1 MATSGVSGYAAISAR
16 VRAKSAG
23 LLTPQDMVRLSEA
36 PDFAS
41 LFTALKATAYG
52 PYLDNL
58 KDKEVAPRAVIME
71 AKRRLAQSFDSV
83 VQMAPVETRPLVKQ
97 LFRYFEVGNLKAVL
111 RALVTVFT
119 GEGGQSLWDRVRE
132 VLFPLG
138 AASVLPARAMVES
151 GSLASAVE
159 LLHGTPYEEAM
170 SFAMKRYS
178 SEQSLFPIEV
188 ALDLTYW
195 RRLWAEATKLTGPD
209 REHGVKI
216 IGALLDMNNL
226 MWAIRYKVY
235 YKLSEEEVIN
245 YTLPFGYRVQDS
257 DLRSIAA
264 GADIATVISRIY
276 PSIPNVSELLQ
287 DPETGLPKLEV
298 LLKRELLKQC
308 LAAFVGSPFHIGLP
322 LAFLVLSDLEV
333 QDLIVLTE
341 AKASNMPDEDYRPL
355 LLKTSLASQGTGA

>member
-1 MATSGVSGYAAISAR
+1 MPTGGVSGYAAISAR
-16 VRAKSAG
+16 VRAKSAE
-23 LLTPQDMVRLSEA
+23 LLTPRDMARLSEA

-41 LFTALKATAYG
+41 LFNSLKATAYG
-52 PYLDNL
+52 PYLENL
-58 KDKEVAPRAVIME
+58 KDKDVAPRRVILE
-71 AKRRLAQSFDSV
+71 AKRRLAESFDSV

-119 GEGGQSLWDRVRE
+119 GDANSGLWERVRD

-151 GSLASAVE
+151 GSIASAVE
-159 LLHGTPYEEAM
+159 LLHGTPYEDAM
-170 SFAMKRYS
+170 SFAMKRFS

-195 RRLWAEATKLTGPD
+195 RHLWAEAMKLTGPD

-245 YTLPFGYRVQDS
+245 YTLPFGYRVHDS
-257 DLRSIAA
+257 DIRAIAA
-264 GADIATVISRIY
+264 GADIAAVVARIY
-276 PSIPNVSELLQ
+276 PSIPDVSGLLEEPQ
-287 DPETGLPKLEV
+287 TGLPRLEV
-298 LLKRELLKQC
+298 MLKRELLKQC

-333 QDLIVLTE
+333 QDLTVLTE
-341 AKASNMPDEDYRPL
+341 AKSSNLADEAYRPF
-355 LLKTSLASQGTGA
+355 LLKTTMLS